1 MPKGTLQVCGRAEF
15 QSQAVWLPHLDED
28 PLERETDKL
37 TQNRAGLVVVAG
49 AENPS
54 SAGAGG

>member
-1 MPKGTLQVCGRAEF
+1 MPKGTQQVCGRAEF
-15 QSQAVWLPHLDED
+15 QTQAVWPQHLDED

-37 TQNRAGLVVVAG
+37 TQNPAGLVVAG